1 MRQALDTNRQQQI
14 AEEEKKLHRDGDKP
28 RVAPTY
34 QIPSQSGESVEG
46 WSQSSLQY

>member
-14 AEEEKKLHRDGDKP
+14 AEEKKLYRDGDKP

-34 QIPSQSGESVEG
+34 QIPSPCGESVEG